1 MAVLATRSS
10 PLSAA
15 SSSSTI
21 VVIIVLGTICATYLV
36 AVLLYYIV
44 CLTQAILAK
53 RRWLMTINANSD
65 NRIEVHLII
74 FIATQLIST
83 TTQVETI
90 ARALSEKSLDLSP
103 EPDIYSIPA
112 RRTKLFRHIF
122 TARRCSAFSVRR
134 LLCFTPSPLR
144 HVLFTREDFLDDPAP
159 QSPILSVL
167 VLQEIA
173 GENVEVLAS
182 KEIFKPPYK
191 GMYCWGSVAHTLGKP
206 VKGVCGPHRGGKENQ
221 PIPSV
226 LVEQPI
232 PFLVS

>member
-65 NRIEVHLII
+65 NHIEV
-74 FIATQLIST
+74 
-83 TTQVETI
+83 ETL
-90 ARALSEKSLDLSP
+90 ARAISEKSLDLSP

-144 HVLFTREDFLDDPAP
+144 HVLFTREDFLEDPAP

-173 GENVEVLAS
+173 GENVEVLARYVS
-182 KEIFKPPYK
+182 R
-191 GMYCWGSVAHTLGKP
+191 GSVTYTLGKP
-206 VKGVCGPHRGGKENQ
+206 MKGVCGTHRGGKENQ

-226 LVEQPI
+226 LLEEPI
-232 PFLVS
+232 SFLES

>member
-65 NRIEVHLII
+65 NHIEVHLIVI
-74 FIATQLIST
+74 TATLIPT
-83 TTQVETI
+83 TTQVETL
-90 ARALSEKSLDLSP
+90 ARAISEKSLDLSP

-122 TARRCSAFSVRR
+122 TARHCSAFSVRR

-144 HVLFTREDFLDDPAP
+144 HVLFTREDFLEDPAP

-191 GMYCWGSVAHTLGKP
+191 GMYRRGSVTYTLGKP
-206 VKGVCGPHRGGKENQ
+206 MKGVCGTHRGGKENQ

-226 LVEQPI
+226 LLEEPI
-232 PFLVS
+232 SFLES